1 MLYPVLS
8 RDLLQTVLST
18 STLTTFITQ
27 RNTAR
32 MKELELRVQEL
43 GLSDEEVE
51 RVRARVCRDLRGGR
65 GVNHPVESEAD
76 TKDNGDFEDLGAS
89 VRLKKIEEVLGE
101 ASEIGSEPTDDE
113 ALIERFEQKWFN

>member
-1 MLYPVLS
+1 MVISCLF
-8 RDLLQTVLST
+8 RDLLQTVLTT
-18 STLTTFITQ
+18 STLTTFITE

-32 MKELELRVQEL
+32 VKELELKVQEL
-43 GLSDEEVE
+43 GLSEVEVE

-101 ASEIGSEPTDDE
+101 TSETGSEATDDE

>member
-1 MLYPVLS
+1 MF
-8 RDLLQTVLST
+8 RDLLQTVLAT
-18 STLTTFITQ
+18 STITTFITE

-32 MKELELRVQEL
+32 VVELELRVQEL
-43 GLSDEEVE
+43 GQSQEEVE

-65 GVNHPVESEAD
+65 GAKSEAD

-89 VRLKKIEEVLGE
+89 VRLKKMEEVLGE
-101 ASEIGSEPTDDE
+101 TSDTGSEATDDE